1 MTSSPPAPFF
11 SVIIPTRNRCALFKI
26 ALDSVLAQDC
36 GDVEVIVVNDGST
49 GADLDAYHALE
60 RDYTGRASFHYL
72 VHRPNGHGQSY
83 SMNFG
88 AGQAR
93 GRFLCFLDDDD
104 AWIDPHHLQR
114 AKDAIEGQS
123 AATDLYFTDQRA
135 LFSDGRPNN
144 TPLWISGVERF
155 ANAAPDATGSYR
167 MSAEAMLQAGGFAH
181 LNCSIYRREFWLALG
196 GMDENIRYECDRDIY
211 MRGIDAA
218 DGILYNPAVVSEHNI
233 PDPKK
238 SSNMST
244 AISIFEKKIYQ
255 LRVFDKAILLSRTP
269 AVVAFSKRAKAYEL
283 KKIATTLVDTGRY
296 ADAAYYIRETLLLSF
311 SPKWLGYFLYC
322 HWKRLASG
330 AKH

>member
-1 MTSSPPAPFF
+1 MNQSIPTPFF
-11 SVIIPTRNRCALFKI
+11 SVVIPTRNRCGLFKI
-26 ALDSVLAQDC
+26 ALDSVLSQDC
-36 GDVEVIVVNDGST
+36 TDLEVIIVNDGST
-49 GADLDAYHALE
+49 GADLEAYHALE
-60 RDYTGRASFHYL
+60 LAYQGKASFHYL

-93 GRFLCFLDDDD
+93 GKYLCFLDDDD

-114 AKDAIEGQS
+114 CKASIEAQKTS
-123 AATDLYFTDQRA
+123 TDLYFTDQRA

-144 TPLWISGVERF
+144 TPLWISGVEKF
-155 ANAAPDATGSYR
+155 AHGAPDANGTR
-167 MSAEAMLQAGGFAH
+167 RISAAELLQAGGFAH
-181 LNCSIYRREFWLALG
+181 LNCSIYRREFWLGFG

-218 DGILYNPAVVSEHNI
+218 DCILYNPAVVSEHNI

-238 SSNMST
+238 SNNMST

-255 LRVFDKAILLSRTP
+255 LRVFDKGILLSRNK

-283 KKIATTLVDTGRY
+283 KKIATTLVETGRY
-296 ADAAYYIRETLLLSF
+296 TEASYYIRETLLLTF

-322 HWKRLASG
+322 HWKQLTSG
-330 AKH
+330 AQS